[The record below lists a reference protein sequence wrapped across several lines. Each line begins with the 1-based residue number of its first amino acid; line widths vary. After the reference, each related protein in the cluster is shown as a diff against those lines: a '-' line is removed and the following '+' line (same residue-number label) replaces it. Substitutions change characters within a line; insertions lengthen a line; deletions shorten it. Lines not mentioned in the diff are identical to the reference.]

1 MSKTEESAQEIR
13 HDWSRE
19 EVQVLFDLPMN
30 DLMFQAQTVHRQH
43 FDPNAVQLSTLLNI
57 KTGACA
63 EDCSYCSQSVV
74 NDTSL
79 KVEPL
84 MHEATVMQSAREAK
98 KNGASRFCMGAAWR
112 SPTPKGFERILDII
126 SGVKSLGLETCA
138 TLGMLSSEQA
148 QQLKE
153 AGLDYYNH
161 NLDTS
166 AEYYDKV
173 ITTRTYQDRLDTLS
187 FVRDAGMK
195 VCCGGIV
202 GMGEEQTD
210 RVGLLL
216 TLANLEHHPESVPVN
231 LLVKIEGTP
240 LADTEDLDI
249 FEFIRCIAVA
259 RILMPRSMVR
269 LSAGRQS
276 LSDEA
281 QAMCYLAGANSIFYG
296 ERLLT
301 TDNPEADED
310 RILFSRLGLHPMQ
323 TEGDAARKHGLSAAE
338 AGTGKQINEQS
349 DEQQAVH

>member
-1 MSKTEESAQEIR
+1 MGKVMESTIESSVALTNDIR
-13 HDWSRE
+13 HDWQRE
-19 EVQVLFDLPMN
+19 EVQVLFDLPLN
-30 DLMFQAQTVHRQH
+30 DLLYQAQTIHRQN
-43 FDPNAVQLSTLLNI
+43 FDANAIQLSTLLNI

-74 NDTSL
+74 HDTSL

-84 MHEATVMQSAREAK
+84 MDEATVMESAREAK

-112 SPTPKGFERILDII
+112 SPTPKGFERILEII
-126 SGVKSLGLETCA
+126 NGVKSLGLETCA
-138 TLGMLSSEQA
+138 TLGMLTSEQA
-148 QQLKE
+148 HQLKQ

-173 ITTRTYQDRLDTLS
+173 ITTRSFQDRLDTLS

-210 RVGLLL
+210 RVGLLM
-216 TLANLEHHPESVPVN
+216 TLANLEYHPESVPVN

-240 LADTEDLDI
+240 LAEAEALDV

-259 RILMPRSMVR
+259 RILMPSSLVR

-281 QAMCYLAGANSIFYG
+281 QAMCFLAGANSIFYG

-301 TDNPEADED
+301 TDNPEADAD
-310 RILFSRLGLHPMQ
+310 RMLFDRLGLYAM
-323 TEGDAARKHGLSAAE
+323 ESGIDAETVS
-338 AGTGKQINEQS
+338 N
-349 DEQQAVH
+349 

>member
-1 MSKTEESAQEIR
+1 MQEYKLVSLVSKKVMQNTTIR
-13 HDWSRE
+13 HDWQRE
-19 EVQVLFDLPMN
+19 EVKTLFELPLN
-30 DLMFQAQTVHRQH
+30 DLLFQAQTVHRQN
-43 FDPNAVQLSTLLNI
+43 FEANAVQLSTLLNI

-74 NDTSL
+74 NDTTL

-84 MHEATVMQSAREAK
+84 MNEATVLESAIEAK

-112 SPTPKGFERILDII
+112 SPTPKGFERILEII
-126 SGVKSLGLETCA
+126 NSVKSLGLETCA
-138 TLGMLSSEQA
+138 TLGMLTSEQA
-148 QQLKE
+148 HQLKQ

-195 VCCGGIV
+195 VCCGGLV
-202 GMGEEQTD
+202 GMGEDETD
-210 RVGLLL
+210 RVGLLM
-216 TLANLEHHPESVPVN
+216 TLANLEHHPESVPIN

-240 LADTEDLDI
+240 LADTEELDI
-249 FEFIRCIAVA
+249 FEFVRCIAVA
-259 RILMPRSMVR
+259 RILMPESFVR

-281 QAMCYLAGANSIFYG
+281 QAMCFLAGANSIFYG

-301 TDNPEADED
+301 TDNPEADSD
-310 RILFSRLGLHPMQ
+310 RLLFERLGLHAMKV
-323 TEGDAARKHGLSAAE
+323 ES
-338 AGTGKQINEQS
+338 
-349 DEQQAVH
+349 

>member
-1 MSKTEESAQEIR
+1 MESTIESSVALTNDIR
-13 HDWSRE
+13 HDWQRQ
-19 EVQVLFDLPMN
+19 EVQALFDLPLN
-30 DLMFQAQTVHRQH
+30 DLLYQAQTIHRQN
-43 FDPNAVQLSTLLNI
+43 FDPNAIQLSTLLNI

-74 NDTSL
+74 HDTSL

-84 MHEATVMQSAREAK
+84 MDEATVMESAREAK

-112 SPTPKGFERILDII
+112 SPTPKGFERILEII
-126 SGVKSLGLETCA
+126 NGVKSLGLETCA
-138 TLGMLSSEQA
+138 TLGMLTAEQA
-148 QQLKE
+148 MQLKQ

-166 AEYYDKV
+166 PEYYDKV
-173 ITTRTYQDRLDTLS
+173 ITTRTFQDRLDTLS

-210 RVGLLL
+210 RVGLLM
-216 TLANLEHHPESVPVN
+216 TLANLENHPESVPVN

-240 LADTEDLDI
+240 LAETDELDI

-259 RILMPRSMVR
+259 RILMPASLVR

-276 LSDEA
+276 LTDEA
-281 QAMCYLAGANSIFYG
+281 QAMCFFAGANSIFYG

-301 TDNPEADED
+301 TDNPEADSD
-310 RILFSRLGLHPMQ
+310 RLLFGRLGLHAMELDLQ
-323 TEGDAARKHGLSAAE
+323 NEVLSA
-338 AGTGKQINEQS
+338 
-349 DEQQAVH
+349 

>member
-1 MSKTEESAQEIR
+1 MESTIEPSVALTNDIR
-13 HDWSRE
+13 HDWQRD
-19 EVQVLFDLPMN
+19 EVQALFDLPLN
-30 DLMFQAQTVHRQH
+30 DLLYQAQTKHRQN
-43 FDPNAVQLSTLLNI
+43 FEANAIQLSTLLNI

-74 NDTSL
+74 HDTSL

-84 MHEATVMQSAREAK
+84 MDEATVMESARVAK
-98 KNGASRFCMGAAWR
+98 ENGASRFCMGAAWR
-112 SPTPKGFERILDII
+112 SPTPKGFERILEII
-126 SGVKSLGLETCA
+126 NGVKSLGLETCA
-138 TLGMLSSEQA
+138 TLGMLTAEQA
-148 QQLKE
+148 VQLKQ

-173 ITTRTYQDRLDTLS
+173 ITTRTFQDRLDTLS

-210 RVGLLL
+210 RVGLLM

-240 LADTEDLDI
+240 LAETEELDV

-259 RILMPRSMVR
+259 RILMPASLVR

-281 QAMCYLAGANSIFYG
+281 QAMCFLAGANSIFYG

-301 TDNPEADED
+301 TDNPEADAD
-310 RILFSRLGLHPMQ
+310 RLLFDRLGLKPM
-323 TEGDAARKHGLSAAE
+323 EVV
-338 AGTGKQINEQS
+338 
-349 DEQQAVH
+349 QA

>member
-1 MSKTEESAQEIR
+1 MASTMKLKSDLR
-13 HDWSRE
+13 HDWRRE
-19 EVQVLFDLPMN
+19 EVQLLFDLPLN
-30 DLMFQAQTVHRQH
+30 DLLFQAQTVHRQN
-43 FDPNAVQLSTLLNI
+43 FDANAIQLSTLLNI

-74 NDTSL
+74 HDTSL

-84 MHEATVMQSAREAK
+84 MDQATVMESAREAK

-112 SPTPKGFERILDII
+112 TPTPKGFKRILEII
-126 SGVKSLGLETCA
+126 RGVKSLGLETCA
-138 TLGMLSSEQA
+138 TLGMLTSEQA
-148 QQLKE
+148 HQLKQ

-187 FVRDAGMK
+187 CVRDAGMK

-202 GMGEEQTD
+202 GMGEEQND
-210 RVGLLL
+210 RVGLLM
-216 TLANLEHHPESVPVN
+216 TLANLEYHPESVPVN

-240 LADTEDLDI
+240 LAETEELDI
-249 FEFIRCIAVA
+249 FEFTRCIAVA
-259 RILMPRSMVR
+259 RILMPASLVR

-281 QAMCYLAGANSIFYG
+281 QAMCFLAGANSIFYG

-301 TDNPEADED
+301 TDNPEADSD
-310 RILFSRLGLHPMQ
+310 RLLFERLGLYAMESGVGAE
-323 TEGDAARKHGLSAAE
+323 TVSA
-338 AGTGKQINEQS
+338 
-349 DEQQAVH
+349 

>member
-1 MSKTEESAQEIR
+1 MASTMKLKSDLR
-13 HDWSRE
+13 HDWRRE
-19 EVQVLFDLPMN
+19 EVQLLFDLPLN
-30 DLMFQAQTVHRQH
+30 DLLFQAQTVHRQN
-43 FDPNAVQLSTLLNI
+43 FDANAIQLSTLLNI

-74 NDTSL
+74 HDTSL

-84 MHEATVMQSAREAK
+84 MDQATVMESAREAK

-112 SPTPKGFERILDII
+112 TPTPKGFKRILEII
-126 SGVKSLGLETCA
+126 RGVKSLGLETCA
-138 TLGMLSSEQA
+138 TLGMLTSEQA
-148 QQLKE
+148 HQLKQ

-187 FVRDAGMK
+187 CVRDAGMK

-202 GMGEEQTD
+202 GMGEEQND
-210 RVGLLL
+210 RVGLLM
-216 TLANLEHHPESVPVN
+216 TLANLEYHPESVPVN

-240 LADTEDLDI
+240 LAETEELDI
-249 FEFIRCIAVA
+249 FEFTRCIAVA
-259 RILMPRSMVR
+259 RILMPASLVR

-281 QAMCYLAGANSIFYG
+281 QAMCFLAGANSIFYG

-301 TDNPEADED
+301 TDNPEADSD
-310 RILFSRLGLHPMQ
+310 RLLFERLGLYAMESGIGAE
-323 TEGDAARKHGLSAAE
+323 TVSA
-338 AGTGKQINEQS
+338 
-349 DEQQAVH
+349 

>member
-1 MSKTEESAQEIR
+1 MSKILKLEQRIR
-13 HDWSRE
+13 HDWPRE
-19 EVQVLFDLPMN
+19 EVQALFDLPLN
-30 DLMFQAQTVHRQH
+30 DLLFQAQTVHRQN
-43 FDPNAVQLSTLLNI
+43 FDANAIQLSTLLNI

-74 NDTSL
+74 HDTSL

-84 MHEATVMQSAREAK
+84 MNQASVMESAREAK
-98 KNGASRFCMGAAWR
+98 QNGASRFCMGAAWR
-112 SPTPKGFERILDII
+112 SPTPRGFERILEII
-126 SGVKSLGLETCA
+126 NSVKSLGLETCA
-138 TLGMLSSEQA
+138 TLGMLTSEQA
-148 QQLKE
+148 HQLKQ
-153 AGLDYYNH
+153 AGLDFYNH

-210 RVGLLL
+210 RVGLLM
-216 TLANLEHHPESVPVN
+216 TLANLEYHPESVPVN

-240 LADTEDLDI
+240 LAETEELDV

-259 RILMPRSMVR
+259 RILMPSSLVR

-281 QAMCYLAGANSIFYG
+281 QAMCFLAGANSIFYG

-301 TDNPEADED
+301 TDNPEADSD
-310 RILFSRLGLHPMQ
+310 RLLFDRLRLHPMEVES
-323 TEGDAARKHGLSAAE
+323 TKLKAKS
-338 AGTGKQINEQS
+338 
-349 DEQQAVH
+349 

>member
-1 MSKTEESAQEIR
+1 MEQSISAIR
-13 HDWSRE
+13 HDWQRE
-19 EVQVLFDLPMN
+19 EVQALYDLPMN
-30 DLMFQAQTVHRQH
+30 DLLFQAQTTHRQY
-43 FDPNAVQLSTLLNI
+43 FDPNAIQLSTLLNI

-63 EDCSYCSQSVV
+63 EDCSYCSQSVA
-74 NDTSL
+74 NDTTL

-84 MHEATVMQSAREAK
+84 MNEATVMESAIEAK

-112 SPTPKGFERILDII
+112 SPTPKGFERILEII
-126 SGVKSLGLETCA
+126 SRVKSLGLETCA
-138 TLGMLSSEQA
+138 TLGMLTSEQA
-148 QQLKE
+148 YQLKQ

-210 RVGLLL
+210 RVGLLM

-240 LADTEDLDI
+240 LAETEELDI

-259 RILMPRSMVR
+259 RILMPASLVR

-281 QAMCYLAGANSIFYG
+281 QAMCFLAGANSIFYG

-301 TDNPEADED
+301 TENPEADAD
-310 RILFSRLGLHPMQ
+310 RLLFDRLGLHPL
-323 TEGDAARKHGLSAAE
+323 ELDKELDGEPEAAADRPVVHE
-338 AGTGKQINEQS
+338 
-349 DEQQAVH
+349 DQQAAH

>member
-1 MSKTEESAQEIR
+1 MSKSQQTTQAVR
-13 HDWSRE
+13 HDWQRE
-19 EVQVLFDLPMN
+19 EVQTLFDLPLN
-30 DLMFQAQTVHRQH
+30 DLLFQAQTVHRRH
-43 FDPNAVQLSTLLNI
+43 FDPNAIQLSTLLNI

-74 NDTSL
+74 HDTSL

-84 MHEATVMQSAREAK
+84 MNETTVMESAIEAK

-112 SPTPKGFERILDII
+112 SPTPKGFERILTII

-148 QQLKE
+148 HQLKQ

-216 TLANLEHHPESVPVN
+216 TLANLEQHPESVPVN

-240 LADTEDLDI
+240 LADTEELDI

-259 RILMPRSMVR
+259 RILMPRSLVR

-281 QAMCYLAGANSIFYG
+281 QAMCFLAGANSIFYG
-296 ERLLT
+296 DRLLT
-301 TDNPEADED
+301 TENPEADVD
-310 RILFSRLGLHPMQ
+310 RLLFDRLGLHAMEPDQ
-323 TEGDAARKHGLSAAE
+323 EYKVPDDRKNCADPAGPSARDGSSVL
-338 AGTGKQINEQS
+338 
-349 DEQQAVH
+349 